1 MDQNR
6 PEVFLSYAWGTQ
18 RSTEIVEIIAIYLT
32 QNGVYVHYDQWDV
45 AAGND
50 LNAFMEKM
58 VQDKAITKVLMFC
71 DEMYCKKADD
81 RKGGVGTETQI
92 ISAEV
97 YNNTEQS
104 KFIPIALEIDDQGKF
119 RLPIYL
125 KSRKAVDLTDD
136 ALWEDAIE
144 NILRDIFGTPAKKR
158 PPLGPK
164 PDFENPVFQNN
175 IVFSGKL
182 KRMDRANDQHERIKL
197 LKSIIDDSI
206 NNMKEVIS
214 QGTIENYLNC
224 YSKTLPFRNFVID
237 AISKAQ
243 ESNEIFWNCLG
254 GIVEKLYN
262 ELLNAR
268 IDNEIA
274 KEMGGLLVRE
284 IFISIIAIL
293 RSEEDYNGVYY
304 LLHKTY
310 FLKSPYREAASTI
323 SEFYKYPAILEEHIK
338 PSVEGKNNLFTFA
351 GDLFVSDRLYP
362 PIITQQSISEADLL
376 IFQLSQI
383 IREDTKE
390 YVHWFPYLYVY
401 CDPNQILWKRLVSK
415 SEALKI
421 MPILGVKDLESLKK
435 RIIST
440 QKYQPVRYNCCFND
454 ANPIYCY
461 IKAEEIGTKF

>member
-1 MDQNR
+1 MDQNT

-18 RSTEIVEIIAIYLT
+18 RSTEIVENIANYLT

-45 AAGND
+45 ATGND

-58 VQDKAITKVLMFC
+58 VQDKAISKVLMFC

-104 KFIPIALEIDDQGKF
+104 KFIPIALEIDDRGKF
-119 RLPIYL
+119 KLPIYL

-136 ALWEDAIE
+136 ALWEDATE
-144 NILRDIFGTPAKKR
+144 NILRDIFGNPAKKR

-164 PDFENPVFQNN
+164 PDFENPIFQNK
-175 IVFSGKL
+175 ILFSGKL

-197 LKSIIDDSI
+197 LKSITCDSI
-206 NNMKEVIS
+206 NNLKEVIS

-224 YSKTLPFRNFVID
+224 YSKTLPFRNFIID
-237 AISKAQ
+237 AISKVQ

-254 GIVEKLYN
+254 AIVEKMYN
-262 ELLNAR
+262 ELLNSK
-268 IDNEIA
+268 IDNEVA
-274 KEMGGLLVRE
+274 KEMGCLLIRE
-284 IFISIIAIL
+284 IFISIIAML
-293 RSEEDYNGVYY
+293 RSEEDYNGIYY

-310 FLKSPYREAASTI
+310 FLKSPYREAASTV
-323 SEFYKYPAILEEHIK
+323 SEFYKYPTILEEQIK
-338 PSVEGKNNLFTFA
+338 PGIEEKNKLHTFA
-351 GDLFVSDRLYP
+351 GDIFITDRLYSP
-362 PIITQQSISEADLL
+362 VITQQNVSEADLL

-383 IREDTKE
+383 ISEDTKE
-390 YVHWFPYLYVY
+390 NVYWFPYLYVY
-401 CDPNQILWKRLVSK
+401 CDPSQILWKRLVSK

-421 MPILGVKDLESLKK
+421 MPIFGINDLESLKD

-440 QKYQPVRYNCCFND
+440 QKYRPVRYNCCFYD

-461 IKAEEIGTKF
+461 VKVEEIGTKF